1 LIGAIEPAVRYSYV
15 LDSSA
20 VIAFLNQEPGSHV
33 VEPLFPVSVISTI
46 NWAEVITWL
55 GTARNPSAVDLE
67 AARNILDGRGLST
80 VEVTEAQ
87 AELAGLLNAQTRV
100 AGLSLADRVALA
112 LAIEFDLPVLTSD
125 RQWDRVNVGAIV
137 RQIR

>member
-1 LIGAIEPAVRYSYV
+1 
-15 LDSSA
+15 
-20 VIAFLNQEPGSHV
+20 V

-87 AELAGLLNAQTRV
+87 AELAGLLNAQT
-100 AGLSLADRVALA
+100 
-112 LAIEFDLPVLTSD
+112 
-125 RQWDRVNVGAIV
+125 
-137 RQIR
+137 